1 LETFPGRT
9 FAVLVSLAVVT
20 TAQAENEDVIVRCA
34 QTDSLAE
41 RVLCLE
47 DALRSPQVEL
57 VVTSDD
63 APAML
68 ADEVIADSSVSE
80 NSETEQFGLTEK
92 QLEPDPVT
100 SVDVVVVK
108 ISQNAYGKMIFTTD
122 DGQVWQQTDQRSAR
136 YRDLPVD
143 AIIRSGASG
152 SFFIQP
158 QAGGIASRV
167 KRLR

>member
-1 LETFPGRT
+1 METLPKRT
-9 FAVLVSLAVVT
+9 FVALVSLALVT
-20 TAQAENEDVIVRCA
+20 TAHAENEEVIARCA
-34 QTDSLAE
+34 TTESLAE

-47 DALRSPQVEL
+47 DALRGPQVEL
-57 VVTSDD
+57 VVTTDN

-68 ADEVIADSSVSE
+68 ADEVMAESSVSE

-108 ISQNAYGKMIFTTD
+108 ISKNAYGKMIFTTD
-122 DGQVWQQTDQRSAR
+122 DGQVWQQTDQRGAR

-143 AIIRSGASG
+143 AIIRNGASG